1 MDEADAETAWAE
13 HARGRKKVMDFT
25 SYKLLN
31 DFEADWGM
39 TIDTHYLEEQQGF
52 PGPPE
57 RNVHAELITGYAI
70 GHLRVD
76 WVDGDPRWSLT
87 PEGEAALWRG
97 EMTGIP
103 GED

>member
-1 MDEADAETAWAE
+1 
-13 HARGRKKVMDFT
+13 MDFT
-25 SYKLLN
+25 SYKLMN
-31 DFEADWGM
+31 DFERDWGM
-39 TIDTHYLEEQQGF
+39 TLDQHYFLQEQGETAE
-52 PGPPE
+52 PGQ
-57 RNVHAELITGYAI
+57 NGMAELHTGYAI

-76 WVDGDPRWSLT
+76 GQDGEALWSLT

>member
-1 MDEADAETAWAE
+1 MDTTDGTTA
-13 HARGRKKVMDFT
+13 HAQGRKKVMDFT
-25 SYKLLN
+25 SYKLMN
-31 DFEADWGM
+31 DFERDWGM
-39 TIDTHYLEEQQGF
+39 TLDQHYFLQEQGETTAADQ
-52 PGPPE
+52 
-57 RNVHAELITGYAI
+57 NVMAELITGYAI

-76 WVDGDPRWSLT
+76 WQDGEAYWSLT

>member
-1 MDEADAETAWAE
+1 MDTTDGATA
-13 HARGRKKVMDFT
+13 RPQGRKKVMDFT
-25 SYKLLN
+25 SYKLMN
-31 DFEADWGM
+31 DFERDWGM
-39 TIDTHYLEEQQGF
+39 TLDQHYFLQEQGETAE
-52 PGPPE
+52 PGQ
-57 RNVHAELITGYAI
+57 NVMAELITGYAI

-76 WVDGDPRWSLT
+76 WQDGEALWSLT

>member
-1 MDEADAETAWAE
+1 
-13 HARGRKKVMDFT
+13 MDFT
-25 SYKLLN
+25 SYKLMN
-31 DFEADWGM
+31 DFERDWGM
-39 TIDTHYLEEQQGF
+39 TLDQHYFLQEQGETAE
-52 PGPPE
+52 PGQ
-57 RNVHAELITGYAI
+57 NVMAELITGYAI

-76 WVDGDPRWSLT
+76 WQDGEALWSLT